1 MRENLRYFAAVL
13 GAPPGDP
20 DRVLEAVV
28 LQAEADAVVGRSRA
42 VSAPASRSRSRCS
55 DRPSLV
61 LDEPTVGLDPVLR
74 AELWGMFHALAAGGI
89 SLLVSS
95 HVMDEATRCDELVL
109 MRDGTVLAQET
120 PAGLLARTG
129 ARDTEEAFLSLIH
142 GDEDAG

>member
-1 MRENLRYFAAVL
+1 M
-13 GAPPGDP
+13 
-20 DRVLEAVV
+20 
-28 LQAEADAVVGRSRA
+28 
-42 VSAPASRSRSRCS
+42 
-55 DRPSLV
+55 
-61 LDEPTVGLDPVLR
+61 LR

-120 PAGLLARTG
+120 PAGLLERTG